1 MLDFSPVH
9 NGQLTTKE
17 LVERENVSPDDLPK
31 LTNEMIERMLALIAN
46 CDDADVTFVPSDPE
60 AEDNAAALQEDVN
73 LAWTL
78 GHVIVHTTA
87 SAEEYAFIAAE
98 LARGVKRGDARSRYE
113 APWQTV
119 TTIEQCRALLES
131 SRQMRLATLAI
142 WPQPPH
148 LDNTYEPRPG
158 LTHNCISR
166 FVVGLLH
173 DDSHLE
179 HIEKIVAQA
188 RAARVGAEK
197 K

>member
-60 AEDNAAALQEDVN
+60 ANDTFANSADDVN

-98 LARGVKRGDARSRYE
+98 LARGVKRGSERSRFE
-113 APWQTV
+113 LAWQSV
-119 TTIEQCRALLES
+119 TTIQQCRERLEE
-131 SRQMRLATLAI
+131 SRRMRLTALEL
-142 WPQPPH
+142 WPSAPH

-158 LTHNCISR
+158 LVHNCVSR
-166 FVVGLLH
+166 FVTGLLH
-173 DDSHLE
+173 DDSHLGQIE
-179 HIEKIVAQA
+179 HIVAQA
-188 RAARVGAEK
+188 KIARAGVRV
-197 K
+197 